1 MISESVH
8 EGPGGFPGAAPSL
21 LFRVTGWVAVM
32 LKEVLASNTAKLVAA
47 CVCPAVGATAVAL
60 KVPQVRAAVHKAT
73 APKPERTARAKP
85 RVLEPKKPDN
95 IDDRQLAMR
104 DAALCPP
111 PVMLQNASIEPRT
124 ATALQLAPAPVIER
138 ERIVYLNSG
147 PCTGTGVITIG
158 GHAVGAVPEPAT
170 WAQMIAGFA
179 LMGATIRAGR
189 RRQQRRLA

>member
-1 MISESVH
+1 
-8 EGPGGFPGAAPSL
+8 
-21 LFRVTGWVAVM
+21 M

-85 RVLEPKKPDN
+85 RVVEPKKPDN
-95 IDDRQLAMR
+95 IDQRELAMR

-124 ATALQLAPAPVIER
+124 SAALQLAPTPVIER
-138 ERIVYLNSG
+138 PVDRIVYLNSG

-158 GHAVGAVPEPAT
+158 GHVGMVPEPAT

-179 LMGATIRAGR
+179 LMGAALRAGR
-189 RRQQRRLA
+189 RRETRRLA